1 MNAIAFDTHASF
13 KRLKDAGLNDAQA
26 EAVVD
31 VVSRTADLPDISQLA
46 TKEDLALL
54 RADMVGVETR
64 LDARISGAK
73 SDIAGAESR
82 LDAKIVAL
90 DAKVVTLEA
99 RIVALDSRVTAMKG
113 ELVWWII
120 GTGVVVAVSQT
131 LQHILGK

>member
-46 TKEDLALL
+46 TKADLAVLQ
-54 RADMVGVETR
+54 ADVASVETR
-64 LDARISGAK
+64 LEAK
-73 SDIAGAESR
+73 LTG
-82 LDAKIVAL
+82 LDAKMTGL
-90 DAKVVTLEA
+90 EAKMTGLEAKMAGLEA
-99 RIVALDSRVTAMKG
+99 RLTGLKG

>member
-64 LDARISGAK
+64 LEARISGAK

-90 DAKVVTLEA
+90 D
-99 RIVALDSRVTAMKG
+99 SRLTAMKG

>member
-46 TKEDLALL
+46 TKADLAVLQ
-54 RADMVGVETR
+54 ADVASVETR
-64 LDARISGAK
+64 LEAK
-73 SDIAGAESR
+73 LTG
-82 LDAKIVAL
+82 LDAKMTGL
-90 DAKVVTLEA
+90 EAKMAGLEA
-99 RIVALDSRVTAMKG
+99 RLTGLKG